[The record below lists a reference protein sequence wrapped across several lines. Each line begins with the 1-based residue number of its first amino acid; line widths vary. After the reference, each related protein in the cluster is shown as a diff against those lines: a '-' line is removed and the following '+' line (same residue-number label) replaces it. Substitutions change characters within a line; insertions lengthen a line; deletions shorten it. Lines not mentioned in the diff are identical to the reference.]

1 MLKDLFIVGLGGA
14 LGAIA
19 RYLLGGLA
27 QRLLGSEFPWGTMA
41 ANISGCFLIGLIAG
55 LLPEGESTTSRLF
68 LVVGILGG
76 FTTFSAF
83 GFETLNL
90 LKDDSFGLAAAN
102 VGVQLA
108 AGLIAVA
115 GGHLLSRAL

>member
-27 QRLLGSEFPWGTMA
+27 QRLLGNEFPWGTMA

>member
-55 LLPEGESTTSRLF
+55 LLPEGESTSSRLF

-90 LKDDSFGLAAAN
+90 LKDDSLGLAAAN
-102 VGVQLA
+102 VGIQLT